1 VGGQGEADNSGGT
14 STVPVIGDGTWK
26 GRRWGASVFGGGR
39 GRRRG
44 DSIVSEADDTSK
56 SGAATGEVKGGD

>member
-1 VGGQGEADNSGGT
+1 VGGQGEGDNSGGT
-14 STVPVIGDGTWK
+14 STVLVTGDGTWK
-26 GRRWGASVFGGGR
+26 GRRWGVSVFGG